1 MTEQEQEK
9 PWGFAKC
16 HFGSAPTLDRLYD
29 YIAPFPVAV
38 GDVVKVERNGGAG
51 WAKVTVAEI
60 VAESETAKAKILEII
75 PPEPKE
81 DDDDE

>member
-1 MTEQEQEK
+1 MTEQEQK

-16 HFGSAPTLDRLYD
+16 HFGNPEKAYD

-38 GDVVKVERNGGAG
+38 GDKVKVESSRGSG

-60 VAESETAKAKILEII
+60 VAESETASANILEII

-81 DDDDE
+81 DDDNG